1 MKKTSMMLA
10 VLTMVFFLQII
21 PGKAMAAETIA
32 AKEQLEKE
40 FENPDGM
47 TIDVLYVLQDISGEE
62 VVKKVSRVMVP
73 AGVTS
78 VTEEIQEKYLPEG
91 YVLKDAKDIPLT
103 EETLEVRIPVSRIE
117 TKPTEPAE
125 KPETPTEQPTEPAE
139 KPETPTEKP
148 TEPAEKPET
157 PTEKPTQKP
166 VKPAEKPVKPTEK
179 PAVKPDPT
187 NPQTGDALPIWLAAS
202 LISGT
207 VLSAAVFRKYLPS
220 GKK

>member
-91 YVLKDAKDIPLT
+91 YVQKDAKDILLT
-103 EETLEVRIPVSRIE
+103 EETLEVRIPVSR
-117 TKPTEPAE
+117 
-125 KPETPTEQPTEPAE
+125 
-139 KPETPTEKP
+139 
-148 TEPAEKPET
+148 
-157 PTEKPTQKP
+157 
-166 VKPAEKPVKPTEK
+166 
-179 PAVKPDPT
+179 
-187 NPQTGDALPIWLAAS
+187 L
-202 LISGT
+202 
-207 VLSAAVFRKYLPS
+207 
-220 GKK
+220 